1 MPACPWPP
9 HRGPFLAEGGK
20 DWQEKDPAGAL
31 PHPRREVSRPLPHP
45 DSSSAS
51 FCRGDPK
58 RLSRPQVLVCVRV
71 RRAAGRACYITL
83 GSLRLGARWGRSL
96 MTTLPPPAH
105 HLVAHPLF
113 SSHLLCPSLG
123 EAKEPRPPPR
133 APLVS
138 VPPFSSAA
146 GSDHSFVLL
155 RFYRSGCVLDN

>member
-1 MPACPWPP
+1 MPTYPWPP

-31 PHPRREVSRPLPHP
+31 LHPGREVSRPLPHP

-113 SSHLLCPSLG
+113 SSHLPLSLTWRGKRTETSSASASRLCPSFLFSCWL
-123 EAKEPRPPPR
+123 RP
-133 APLVS
+133 LFCS
-138 VPPFSSAA
+138 SSLLPF
-146 GSDHSFVLL
+146 GLCF
-155 RFYRSGCVLDN
+155 G